1 MPQALLLKKAKNTK
15 AALNKLRTKK
25 RLETALDQ
33 LEVQKDNIQTIK
45 MSECHFGG

>member
-1 MPQALLLKKAKNTK
+1 M
-15 AALNKLRTKK
+15 NKLKTKK

-45 MSECHFGG
+45 MSASPKNSQFLW